1 MKYTC
6 VECLFHYDNLSGDV
20 EERMCYECLNEDV
33 NTDPLPLS
41 SDGTGKT
48 GSTIKYKGDG

>member
-6 VECLFHYDNLSGDV
+6 VECLFHNDNLSGDV

-48 GSTIKYKGDG
+48 GSTIKYKGDK

>member
-1 MKYTC
+1 MFTC
-6 VECLFHYDNLSGDV
+6 IECLFDYDHLSCDV
-20 EERMCYECLNEDV
+20 DERMCYECLDEDV

-48 GSTIKYKGDG
+48 GSTIKHKENK

>member
-20 EERMCYECLNEDV
+20 EERMCYECIDEISEKYSKENDNE
-33 NTDPLPLS
+33 
-41 SDGTGKT
+41 
-48 GSTIKYKGDG
+48 